1 MTANKT
7 TGPGKQATELSRE
20 DDIGTVTGPQPDVP
34 GNARAAAWWLP
45 TTGRGAV
52 VPYIAAWSGE
62 ENLPTQVIG
71 RGLSGIGFT
80 DETLTDRDDRDV
92 LWTRI
97 PSQPGEGR
105 PLYGQVHS
113 LRQRR
118 AMRRLLCQVC
128 AKPADRN
135 EQGVL
140 WLLVDHRE
148 DWPDWPENMANTY
161 PPVCLTCARLSIRTC
176 PTLRRGYVAVRA
188 RRFPLSGVYG
198 VRYVPAKPF
207 PVPVEGGVV
216 GYRDPAVRWVCA
228 VQQVRSLHDCTIIDL
243 DPAESA

>member
-1 MTANKT
+1 VDAPAEMCPHATTA
-7 TGPGKQATELSRE
+7 SRE
-20 DDIGTVTGPQPDVP
+20 TTATD
-34 GNARAAAWWLP
+34 RAAGWWLP
-45 TTGRGAV
+45 TGQGAI

-62 ENLPTQVIG
+62 ESLMTQVIG
-71 RGLSGIGFT
+71 RGLSGIGFA
-80 DETLTDRDDRDV
+80 DETLTDRDENNV

-97 PSQPGEGR
+97 PSQPGKGR

-140 WLLVDHRE
+140 WLLLDHRE

-161 PPVCLTCARLSIRTC
+161 PPLCLSCARLSIRTC
-176 PTLRRGYVAVRA
+176 PTLRRGYVAVRT
-188 RRFPLSGVYG
+188 RRAPLTGVQG
-198 VRYVPAKPF
+198 VRYLPAKPF
-207 PVPVEGGVV
+207 PVPVEGDVV
-216 GYRDPAVRWVCA
+216 GYHNPAVRWVRA
-228 VQQVRSLHDCTIIDL
+228 VQQVRSLHECTIVTL